1 MRNAPVA
8 RIFAGAALCAILL
21 AAAPARAERDWFAS
35 LYTNEGVELRADERL
50 FTLYA
55 LLNAMGYDE
64 APVVRKYP
72 VPARDMHPVRLQV
85 RNTLQLDAAQIAKAS
100 SFLDSHPV
108 PVEQYARYALTVGGP
123 GAFKPT
129 SESPADLKGAET
141 LLADAYSQLKLAE
154 LFAKLQAEYRNALK
168 AYLPVVDGPVQAV
181 RKLLKISDDEQ
192 TNVVLV
198 VNLLDARGKAY
209 SSKAGD
215 ELFVVLGPSNE
226 PDLYSVAREFARAR
240 VAPIVQKRAGGVK
253 GLAEASQAARA
264 EGAEESSPA
273 AWATEVIARAFAA
286 RALALSDSGIANHS
300 RGGYQPVAEIAKS
313 VDEFSKSTKSLDAF
327 VAEAMVA
334 MTNGR
339 KKGR

>member
-1 MRNAPVA
+1 MRNAPAA
-8 RIFAGAALCAILL
+8 RLLAGAALCVILL
-21 AAAPARAERDWFAS
+21 SAAPARAERDWFAS

-64 APVVRKYP
+64 APVVRQFP

-85 RNTLQLDAAQIAKAS
+85 RNSLKLDAAQIAKAS
-100 SFLDSHPV
+100 SYFDAHPV

-123 GAFKPT
+123 GSFTRAQQ
-129 SESPADLKGAET
+129 SPADLKGAEA
-141 LLADAYSQLKLAE
+141 LLSDAYSQLKLAE
-154 LFAKLQAEYRNALK
+154 LFAKVQAEYRAALK

-181 RKLLKISDDEQ
+181 RKLMKVGDEEQ

-198 VNLLDARGKAY
+198 VNLLDARGKAF

-226 PDLYSVAREFARAR
+226 PDLFSVAREFARAR
-240 VAPIVQKRAGGVK
+240 LEPIVQKRAGGVK
-253 GLAEASQAARA
+253 GLAEASQAAREA
-264 EGAEESSPA
+264 GAEESSPA
-273 AWATEVIARAFAA
+273 AWATEVLARSFAA
-286 RALALSDSGIANHS
+286 RALNLPQSGLDTQA
-300 RGGYQPVAEIAKS
+300 RGGYREVAEIAKS
-313 VDEFSKSTKSLDAF
+313 VDEFSKSNKSLDAF
-327 VAEAMVA
+327 VADAMAA
-334 MTNGR
+334 MANGK